1 MCHAAAHTALVALL
15 LIAALPAAGAEL
27 AHPVPM
33 HQQESGNYYVHGVL
47 SGGVDT
53 ELLVDTGS
61 GYVALSKATF
71 ARVRNAPGTEFVR
84 DIYGAMANGK
94 FMKVPIYRIAE
105 LSLSA
110 ECVLTDIE
118 VVVMP
123 DGARDIL
130 GLSAL
135 RRLEPFAM
143 RLSTPALL
151 VSNCG
156 GDAVMAENT
165 AAPYVLE
172 GAQRAGNE

>member
-1 MCHAAAHTALVALL
+1 MRKSPVFSALAAVLLSTALPVF
-15 LIAALPAAGAEL
+15 GAEL

-53 ELLVDTGS
+53 EMLVDTGS
-61 GYVALSKATF
+61 GYVSLSKATF
-71 ARVRNAPGTEFVR
+71 SRVRHAPGTEYVR

-94 FMKVPIYRIAE
+94 ILKVPIYRIAE
-105 LSLSA
+105 LSLGA
-110 ECVLTDIE
+110 ECVLTDVE

-123 DGARDIL
+123 NTSRDIL

-151 VSNCG
+151 VSDC
-156 GDAVMAENT
+156 
-165 AAPYVLE
+165 
-172 GAQRAGNE
+172 RAGDSLLALNTITP